1 MISRQA
7 RERLFAFAPVQWAV
21 GLALVARGAWRLARG
36 REYRALDD
44 VCRVRRVAA
53 RWPWGAIASAVIGR
67 RLARWRRGGPTLIDA
82 FLADPESTATAKSFS
97 LAGSGPHDLF
107 RDLIVLKA
115 ATPSEQGVILLKY
128 VRTFDA
134 VVALLDHERLFARY
148 RVVLEPCWAGYA
160 LPSLLMYAALPDP
173 VVVQCFTRDDLAFV
187 REVGAPLVP
196 VGLGPADWVNAEI
209 FQAAGEGAEPTHDLV
224 MVANW
229 APHKRHAQLFR
240 ALAEL
245 RDRRLRV
252 LLVGFPWGGR
262 TADDIRREAAAYALD
277 HVTLDI
283 VESVPAVEVAR
294 RVARC
299 RAFVFLSRKEGDNKA
314 LVEAMF
320 ANVPVIVYEGTIGGA
335 TSRVNPQT
343 GVLTS
348 DAALPQT
355 IRRVLDGADRYAPRA
370 WALAHTGAAAAT
382 RIVDAALRDS
392 ARAQGRLYTTAIVET
407 TNAPN
412 LAYRDAADRQ
422 RFAADYAFIVSCLRP
437 AYAAAP
443 ASGSRAHATKVS

>member
-1 MISRQA
+1 MISRAA
-7 RERLFAFAPVQWAV
+7 RERLFAFAPVQWVV
-21 GLALVARGAWRLARG
+21 GLGLVLRGAWRLGRG

-44 VCRVRRVAA
+44 ICRVRRVAN
-53 RWPWGAIASAVIGR
+53 RWPWGAIASRVIAQ
-67 RLARWRRGGPTLIDA
+67 RLARWRSADRSLVDA
-82 FLADPESTATAKSFS
+82 FLEDPESTATARSFS

-115 ATPSEQGVILLKY
+115 ATATEQGVILLKY

-134 VVALLDHERLFARY
+134 VIALLDHERLFARY
-148 RVVLEPCWAGYA
+148 RIVLEPCWAGYA

-173 VVVQCFTRDDLAFV
+173 VVVQCFTKEDLGFV
-187 REVGAPLVP
+187 REVGAPLIP

-209 FQAAGEGAEPTHDLV
+209 FQPAGDGVEPTHDLV

-245 RDRRLRV
+245 RDRPLRV
-252 LLVGFPWGGR
+252 LLIGFPWGGR
-262 TADDIRREAAAYALD
+262 SADDIRREAAAFALD

-283 VESVPAVEVAR
+283 VESVPAAEVAR
-294 RVARC
+294 RVARS

-320 ANVPVIVYEGTIGGA
+320 ADVPVIVYERTVGGA
-335 TSRVNPQT
+335 TSRVNADT

-348 DAALPQT
+348 DAALAQT
-355 IRRVLDGADRYAPRA
+355 IRQMLDGGARFAPRA

-382 RIVDAALRDS
+382 RIVDAALRES
-392 ARAQGRLYTTAIVET
+392 ALAQGRPYTTSIVEK

-412 LAYRDAADRQ
+412 LAYRDPAERQ
-422 RFAADYAFIVSCLRP
+422 RFAADYAFIAGCLRAP
-437 AYAAAP
+437 YTAAAAP
-443 ASGSRAHATKVS
+443 GSRADVAKVS

>member
-1 MISRQA
+1 MISRDV
-7 RERLFAFAPVQWAV
+7 RERLSASAPVQWVA
-21 GLALVARGAWRLARG
+21 GLGLLLRGVWHLARG

-44 VCRVRRVAA
+44 VCRVRRVAN
-53 RWPWGAIASAVIGR
+53 RWPWGEIASRVIAQ
-67 RLARWRRGGPTLIDA
+67 RLARWRGGGRTLVDA
-82 FLADPESTATAKSFS
+82 FLDDPESTATARSFS

-115 ATPSEQGVILLKY
+115 ATATEQGVILLKY

-148 RVVLEPCWAGYA
+148 RIVLEPCWAGYA

-173 VVVQCFTRDDLAFV
+173 VVVQCFTREDLAFV

-196 VGLGPADWVNAEI
+196 VALGPADWVNAEI
-209 FQAAGEGAEPTHDLV
+209 FQAAGEGVEPTHDLV

-245 RDRRLRV
+245 RDRPVRV
-252 LLVGFPWGGR
+252 LLIGFPWGGR
-262 TADDIRREAAAYALD
+262 TADDIRREAAAFALD
-277 HVTLDI
+277 HVTLEI
-283 VESVPAVEVAR
+283 VESVPAAEVAR
-294 RVARC
+294 RVARS

-320 ANVPVIVYEGTIGGA
+320 ANVPVIVYDRTIGGA

-348 DAALPQT
+348 DAALAQT
-355 IRRVLDGADRYAPRA
+355 IRRMLDGGGRFAPRA
-370 WALAHTGAAAAT
+370 WAVAHTGAAAAT
-382 RIVDAALRDS
+382 RVVDAALRDS
-392 ARAQGRLYTTAIVET
+392 ALAQGRAYTTGIVEK

-412 LAYRDAADRQ
+412 LAYRDPGDRQ
-422 RFAADYAFIVSCLRP
+422 RFAADYAFVVSCLRP
-437 AYAAAP
+437 AYTAAP
-443 ASGSRAHATKVS
+443 ASGSRAHVAKVS